1 MKGFLITG
9 LIAALPLIDA
19 TACISEGNTYN
30 RYMFSVFRHEA
41 MTDGPAYL
49 YDIDRFWQDYMGKK
63 GPIGVDYFKWSR
75 DGILRTAQERNDEE
89 MTAYINLLNRYFK
102 ACEDYALTHGA
113 IPRRKT

>member
-1 MKGFLITG
+1 MSMKGFLITI

-19 TACISEGNTYN
+19 TACISEGNTHN

-49 YDIDRFWQDYMGKK
+49 YDIDRFWQDYMGEN
-63 GPIGVDYFKWSR
+63 GPIGVDYFKWNR
-75 DGILRTAQERNDEE
+75 DAILKTAKERNDEE

-102 ACEDYALTHGA
+102 ACEDYARDA
-113 IPRRKT
+113 